1 MASLFSIV
9 LSLYIHK
16 ISSKHDRDSTA
27 SKLNLSLMLLTFTRI
42 TFANSKIS
50 ANVMQFLLSGS
61 LFGHFSIRS

>member
-16 ISSKHDRDSTA
+16 ISSKHDRDTTA
-27 SKLNLSLMLLTFTRI
+27 SKLNLSVMLLTFTRI
-42 TFANSKIS
+42 TFAKIS
-50 ANVMQFLLSGS
+50 ANIMQFLLSGS

>member
-16 ISSKHDRDSTA
+16 ISSKHDRDTTA

-42 TFANSKIS
+42 TFAKMS